1 MCRLVHFNYISITFH
16 KLQDCLE
23 PLSMQALPAPGESLC
38 IIEMGGSGAT
48 EHGEQATTGGLFL
61 SIGLAV
67 ST

>member
-1 MCRLVHFNYISITFH
+1 
-16 KLQDCLE
+16 
-23 PLSMQALPAPGESLC
+23 MQALPAPGESLC

-67 ST
+67 CGTLKIR

>member
-1 MCRLVHFNYISITFH
+1 
-16 KLQDCLE
+16 
-23 PLSMQALPAPGESLC
+23 MQALPAPGESLC

-67 ST
+67 STFVLMSLLTISV